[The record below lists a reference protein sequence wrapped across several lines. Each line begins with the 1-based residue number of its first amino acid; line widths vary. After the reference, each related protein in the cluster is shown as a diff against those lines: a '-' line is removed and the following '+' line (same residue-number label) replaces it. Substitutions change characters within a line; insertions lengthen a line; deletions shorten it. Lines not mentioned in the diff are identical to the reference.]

1 MGSPDHK
8 GSCSCDMGS
17 EALEHFKVSE
27 WIYVYTDIDRRRLGP
42 FEVRDRAV
50 DIMAGLEPETAPQRW
65 TGCQGRT
72 PVLTNVRGGD
82 KIPLAGAIFEDPR
95 QDLWWKPVG
104 GNIRVPDRPGRL
116 QNLREIPLDV

>member
-1 MGSPDHK
+1 MGAPDHK
-8 GSCSCDMGS
+8 GSCSCDVRS
-17 EALEHFKVSE
+17 EVLERVKGLERVRVHA
-27 WIYVYTDIDRRRLGP
+27 DIDRRRLGP

-50 DIMAGLEPETAPQRW
+50 GIMAGLEPETAPQRW

-95 QDLWWKPVG
+95 QDLWGKPVDR
-104 GNIRVPDRPGRL
+104 NIRVPDRPGRL
-116 QNLREIPLDV
+116 QDLR